1 MQQASNNDP
10 FFSHNGH
17 LTVLEQIARQE
28 SLRQWYQK
36 YINCFREEYEKLSA
50 DEKKGMNNTNNFL
63 DPCQIEVFWITDP
76 DYQLIIQSNF
86 SDRPDKEI
94 IVNGPYKAYEFR
106 SQVIPILRAKRWMRK
121 IKHNLP
127 RRYNQFD
134 TLGEVMALKM
144 REFVKISKNHSFM
157 SEKRDSQALMNVAV
171 ENTWTMIFTG
181 NIEDLDHAQE
191 VGKTIQR
198 IKEDAKSKQKRRTK
212 PQQPAQPPNPDYMG
226 FGAHMF
232 PPIMIGSEPKHSI
245 EELICNTSN
254 RRMRSKV
261 LDMKNG
267 NSQIIVNEDGF
278 IFVET
283 RNKKNALK
291 ILNLIMAHGAF
302 YGFPLHPVLEHEL
315 VLANYDK
322 QNLTMGNM
330 EWSAETR
337 RSYLMDNCF
346 NPTYDST
353 TLKKSVKLD
362 TIKEILSN
370 TEKLLEH
377 EDLAADLRLLNDG
390 WAHLLNSDFAPSFIL
405 GWSVI
410 EMHYHDLWHALP
422 PRGNAGNSR
431 SSKQNNSSR
440 QSIHNIL
447 RDLKRQDKIDKDSFG
462 FLMELKE
469 KRNTYYHERK
479 QVTEDDAK
487 HCIKYATDLI
497 VSKIHPYIC
506 LSENLMLS
514 NTS

>member
-1 MQQASNNDP
+1 MLKK
-10 FFSHNGH
+10 
-17 LTVLEQIARQE
+17 LTRQFNE
-28 SLRQWYQK
+28 S
-36 YINCFREEYEKLSA
+36 
-50 DEKKGMNNTNNFL
+50 KKTPNPN
-63 DPCQIEVFWITDP
+63 
-76 DYQLIIQSNF
+76 
-86 SDRPDKEI
+86 K
-94 IVNGPYKAYEFR
+94 
-106 SQVIPILRAKRWMRK
+106 KRK
-121 IKHNLP
+121 
-127 RRYNQFD
+127 
-134 TLGEVMALKM
+134 
-144 REFVKISKNHSFM
+144 
-157 SEKRDSQALMNVAV
+157 
-171 ENTWTMIFTG
+171 
-181 NIEDLDHAQE
+181 
-191 VGKTIQR
+191 
-198 IKEDAKSKQKRRTK
+198 TK

-232 PPIMIGSEPKHSI
+232 PPIMIGPEPKHSI
-245 EELICNTSN
+245 EELVYNTSN
-254 RRMRSKV
+254 RRMHNKA

-283 RNKKNALK
+283 RNKENALK

-322 QNLTMGNM
+322 QNLAMGNM

-410 EMHYHDLWHALP
+410 EMHYHDLWHARYHLVEMLVIRVHP
-422 PRGNAGNSR
+422 DKTIQVGN
-431 SSKQNNSSR
+431 QFT
-440 QSIHNIL
+440 IFYEIL
-447 RDLKRQDKIDKDSFG
+447 SVKIK
-462 FLMELKE
+462 L
-469 KRNTYYHERK
+469 
-479 QVTEDDAK
+479 
-487 HCIKYATDLI
+487 IKILLAF
-497 VSKIHPYIC
+497 
-506 LSENLMLS
+506 
-514 NTS
+514 